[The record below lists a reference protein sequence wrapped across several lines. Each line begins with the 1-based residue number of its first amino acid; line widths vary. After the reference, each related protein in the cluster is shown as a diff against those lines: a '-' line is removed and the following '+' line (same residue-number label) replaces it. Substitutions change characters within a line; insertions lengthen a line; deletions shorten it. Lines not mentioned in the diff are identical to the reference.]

1 MGEIANEKRFYK
13 KFLKTAQ
20 PIVNRIPLMNQRS
33 YQTTFFTL
41 KPLPSDVIYD
51 EIEDFSYKAEW
62 VIPPEEDPE
71 KVIFYTHGGGYGMG
85 DLISSRALIAP
96 IAKKTGIRVFS
107 FEYRLAPEHPFPAAF
122 DDAKKAYEYVL
133 GQGYSP
139 GNIIAFGESAGGGLA
154 VSNILRLIAEGKEAP
169 KCLVTISPWS
179 DLTAT
184 GQTYFLNE
192 DKDPL
197 LRGKYLKR
205 LADSYVGDD
214 SPLNPYISPAFASYD
229 DRFPPTL
236 IQAGSD
242 EVLLDDSKLLYN
254 AMKDGGV
261 DVDIEIY
268 PKMWHVF
275 HIWQIEE
282 SDKAIT
288 AIDEFIKR
296 KV

>member
-1 MGEIANEKRFYK
+1 MKSDFIKN
-13 KFLKTAQ
+13 FLKTAQ

-122 DDAKKAYEYVL
+122 DDAKEAYEYVL

-169 KCLVTISPWS
+169 QCLVTISPWS

-288 AIDEFIKR
+288 AID
-296 KV
+296 

>member
-1 MGEIANEKRFYK
+1 MKSDFIKN
-13 KFLKTAQ
+13 FLKTAQ

-154 VSNILRLIAEGKEAP
+154 VSNILSLIAEGKEAP

>member
-1 MGEIANEKRFYK
+1 MKSDFIKN
-13 KFLKTAQ
+13 FLKTAQ

-51 EIEDFSYKAEW
+51 EIDDFSYKAEW

-85 DLISSRALIAP
+85 DLISSRALVAP

>member
-1 MGEIANEKRFYK
+1 MKSDFIKN
-13 KFLKTAQ
+13 FLKTAQ

-85 DLISSRALIAP
+85 DLISSRALTAP

>member
-1 MGEIANEKRFYK
+1 MKSDFIKN
-13 KFLKTAQ
+13 FLKTAQ

-122 DDAKKAYEYVL
+122 DDAKEAYEYVL

>member
-1 MGEIANEKRFYK
+1 MKSDFIKN
-13 KFLKTAQ
+13 FLKTAQ

-107 FEYRLAPEHPFPAAF
+107 FEYHLAPEHPFPAAF

>member
-1 MGEIANEKRFYK
+1 MKSDFIKN
-13 KFLKTAQ
+13 FLKTAQ

-62 VIPPEEDPE
+62 VIPPDEDPE

-85 DLISSRALIAP
+85 DLVSSRALIAP

-122 DDAKKAYEYVL
+122 DDAKEAYDYVL

-268 PKMWHVF
+268 SKMWHVF

>member
-1 MGEIANEKRFYK
+1 MKSDFIKN
-13 KFLKTAQ
+13 FLKTAQ

-85 DLISSRALIAP
+85 DLISSRALVAP

-275 HIWQIEE
+275 HIWQLEE

>member
-1 MGEIANEKRFYK
+1 MKSDFIKN
-13 KFLKTAQ
+13 FLKTAQ

-62 VIPPEEDPE
+62 VIPPDEDPE

-169 KCLVTISPWS
+169 QCLVTISPWS

>member
-1 MGEIANEKRFYK
+1 MKSDFIKN
-13 KFLKTAQ
+13 FLKTTQ

-122 DDAKKAYEYVL
+122 DDAKEAYEYVL
-133 GQGYSP
+133 RQGYSP

>member
-1 MGEIANEKRFYK
+1 MKSDFIKN
-13 KFLKTAQ
+13 FLKTAQ

-41 KPLPSDVIYD
+41 PPLPSDVIYD

-85 DLISSRALIAP
+85 DLISSRALVAP

-133 GQGYSP
+133 GQGYFP

-169 KCLVTISPWS
+169 QCLVTISPWS

>member
-1 MGEIANEKRFYK
+1 MKSDFIKN
-13 KFLKTAQ
+13 FLKTAQ

-41 KPLPSDVIYD
+41 KSLPSDVIYD

-122 DDAKKAYEYVL
+122 DDAKEAYEYVL

-169 KCLVTISPWS
+169 QCLVTISPWS

>member
-1 MGEIANEKRFYK
+1 M
-13 KFLKTAQ
+13 KTAQ

-122 DDAKKAYEYVL
+122 DDAKEAYEYVL

-169 KCLVTISPWS
+169 QCLVTISPWS

>member
-1 MGEIANEKRFYK
+1 MKSDFIKN
-13 KFLKTAQ
+13 FLKTAQ

-139 GNIIAFGESAGGGLA
+139 RNIIAFGESAGGGLA

>member
-1 MGEIANEKRFYK
+1 MKSDFIKT
-13 KFLKTAQ
+13 FLKTAQ

-122 DDAKKAYEYVL
+122 DDAKEAYEYVL

-169 KCLVTISPWS
+169 QCLVTISPWS

>member
-1 MGEIANEKRFYK
+1 MKSDFIKN
-13 KFLKTAQ
+13 FLKTAQ

-184 GQTYFLNE
+184 GQTYFLNK

>member
-1 MGEIANEKRFYK
+1 MKSDFIKN
-13 KFLKTAQ
+13 FLKTAQ

-51 EIEDFSYKAEW
+51 EIDDFSYKAEW

-133 GQGYSP
+133 RQGYSP

-268 PKMWHVF
+268 PNMWHVF

>member
-1 MGEIANEKRFYK
+1 MKSDFIKN
-13 KFLKTAQ
+13 FLKTAQ

-51 EIEDFSYKAEW
+51 EIEDFSYIAEW

-122 DDAKKAYEYVL
+122 DDAKEAYEYVL

-169 KCLVTISPWS
+169 QCLVTISPWS

>member
-1 MGEIANEKRFYK
+1 MKSDFIKN
-13 KFLKTAQ
+13 FLKTAQ

-41 KPLPSDVIYD
+41 KPLPSDLIYD

-122 DDAKKAYEYVL
+122 DDAKEAYEYVL

-169 KCLVTISPWS
+169 QCLVTISPWS

>member
-1 MGEIANEKRFYK
+1 MKSDFIKN
-13 KFLKTAQ
+13 FLKTAQ

-62 VIPPEEDPE
+62 VIPPDEDPE

-85 DLISSRALIAP
+85 DLVSSRALIAP

-205 LADSYVGDD
+205 LADSYVGDN

>member
-1 MGEIANEKRFYK
+1 MKSDFIKN
-13 KFLKTAQ
+13 FLKTAQ

-41 KPLPSDVIYD
+41 KPLPSYVIYD

>member
-1 MGEIANEKRFYK
+1 MKSDFIKN
-13 KFLKTAQ
+13 FLKTAQ

-51 EIEDFSYKAEW
+51 EIDDFSYKAEW

-169 KCLVTISPWS
+169 QCLVTISPWS

>member
-1 MGEIANEKRFYK
+1 MKSDFIKN
-13 KFLKTAQ
+13 FLKTAQ

-275 HIWQIEE
+275 HIWQLEE

>member
-1 MGEIANEKRFYK
+1 MKSDFIKN
-13 KFLKTAQ
+13 FLKTAQ

-154 VSNILRLIAEGKEAP
+154 VSNILRLIAEGKEVP

>member
-1 MGEIANEKRFYK
+1 MKSDFIKN
-13 KFLKTAQ
+13 FLKTAQ

-122 DDAKKAYEYVL
+122 DDAKEAYEYVL

-169 KCLVTISPWS
+169 QCLVTISPWS

-214 SPLNPYISPAFASYD
+214 SPLNPYISPAFSSYD

>member
-1 MGEIANEKRFYK
+1 MKSDFIKN
-13 KFLKTAQ
+13 FLKTAQ

-242 EVLLDDSKLLYN
+242 EVLLDDSKLLYD

-275 HIWQIEE
+275 HIWQLEE

>member
-1 MGEIANEKRFYK
+1 MKSDFIKN
-13 KFLKTAQ
+13 FLKTAQ

-122 DDAKKAYEYVL
+122 DDAKEAYEYVL

-169 KCLVTISPWS
+169 QCLVTISPWS

-282 SDKAIT
+282 SD
-288 AIDEFIKR
+288 
-296 KV
+296 

>member
-1 MGEIANEKRFYK
+1 MKSDFIKN
-13 KFLKTAQ
+13 FLKTAQ

-96 IAKKTGIRVFS
+96 IAKKTRIRVFS

-122 DDAKKAYEYVL
+122 DDAKEAYEYVL

-275 HIWQIEE
+275 HIWQLEE

>member
-1 MGEIANEKRFYK
+1 MKSDFIKN
-13 KFLKTAQ
+13 FLKTAQ

-288 AIDEFIKR
+288 AIDEFLKR

>member
-1 MGEIANEKRFYK
+1 MKSDFIKN
-13 KFLKTAQ
+13 FLKTAQ

-139 GNIIAFGESAGGGLA
+139 GNNIAFGESAGGGLA

>member
-1 MGEIANEKRFYK
+1 MH
-13 KFLKTAQ
+13 Q
-20 PIVNRIPLMNQRS
+20 SQ
-33 YQTTFFTL
+33 
-41 KPLPSDVIYD
+41 
-51 EIEDFSYKAEW
+51 
-62 VIPPEEDPE
+62 
-71 KVIFYTHGGGYGMG
+71 
-85 DLISSRALIAP
+85 
-96 IAKKTGIRVFS
+96 KTGIRVFS

-214 SPLNPYISPAFASYD
+214 SPLNPYISPPLQAMMIDFRQHLFRLAVT
-229 DRFPPTL
+229 RFCLMTQSFFITL
-236 IQAGSD
+236 
-242 EVLLDDSKLLYN
+242 
-254 AMKDGGV
+254 
-261 DVDIEIY
+261 
-268 PKMWHVF
+268 
-275 HIWQIEE
+275 
-282 SDKAIT
+282 
-288 AIDEFIKR
+288 
-296 KV
+296 

>member
-1 MGEIANEKRFYK
+1 MKSDFIKN
-13 KFLKTAQ
+13 FLKTAQ

-62 VIPPEEDPE
+62 VIPPDEDPE

-122 DDAKKAYEYVL
+122 DDAKEAYEYVL

>member
-1 MGEIANEKRFYK
+1 MKSDFIKN
-13 KFLKTAQ
+13 FLKTAQ

-268 PKMWHVF
+268 PKMWHIF

>member
-1 MGEIANEKRFYK
+1 MKSDFIKN
-13 KFLKTAQ
+13 FLKTAQ

-133 GQGYSP
+133 GQGYFP

>member
-1 MGEIANEKRFYK
+1 MKSDFIKN
-13 KFLKTAQ
+13 FLKTAQ

-85 DLISSRALIAP
+85 DLISSRALVAP

-242 EVLLDDSKLLYN
+242 EVLLDDSKLLYD

>member
-1 MGEIANEKRFYK
+1 MKSDFIKN
-13 KFLKTAQ
+13 FLKTAQ

-122 DDAKKAYEYVL
+122 DYAKKAYEYVL

>member
-1 MGEIANEKRFYK
+1 MKSDFIKN
-13 KFLKTAQ
+13 FLKTAQ

-169 KCLVTISPWS
+169 QCLVTISPWS

>member
-1 MGEIANEKRFYK
+1 MKSDFIKN
-13 KFLKTAQ
+13 FLKTAQ

-85 DLISSRALIAP
+85 DLISSRALIAS